1 MSGTTYIVIGIVI
14 IVLGSLGFAV
24 LQLLIIGKKKRMK
37 EQYHIYE

>member
-14 IVLGSLGFAV
+14 IVLGSLAFAA